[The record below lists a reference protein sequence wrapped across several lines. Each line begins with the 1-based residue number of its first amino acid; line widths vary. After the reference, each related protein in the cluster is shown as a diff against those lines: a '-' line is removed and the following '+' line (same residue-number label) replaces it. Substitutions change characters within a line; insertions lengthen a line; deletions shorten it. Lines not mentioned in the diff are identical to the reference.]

1 MRVDAHNGWLE
12 RAHEPL
18 LPKASL
24 DTCLKRGILRTSKF
38 PPTLFPFCS
47 AASCSEWHFS
57 DLARWPVLVRMVGQ
71 SATAKLLLVG
81 CSARDVLLEARPYFA
96 TAPPRVVLVIRH
108 CANSGLAFSSRA
120 PARLSVECSGRAGPR
135 TEPGRGVVGHG
146 WEPRIRVSQS
156 AKFSG
161 APTTGGP

>member
-47 AASCSEWHFS
+47 AVSCSEWHFS

-120 PARLSVECSGRAGPR
+120 PARLSVSVRAA
-135 TEPGRGVVGHG
+135 PGHERSRAEGSLGLG
-146 WEPRIRVSQS
+146 GSLVSE
-156 AKFSG
+156 
-161 APTTGGP
+161 